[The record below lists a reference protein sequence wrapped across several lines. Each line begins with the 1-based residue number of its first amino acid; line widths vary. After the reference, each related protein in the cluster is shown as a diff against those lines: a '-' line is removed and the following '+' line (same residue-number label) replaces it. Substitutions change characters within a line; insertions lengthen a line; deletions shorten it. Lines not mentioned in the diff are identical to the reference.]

1 MALEGAVD
9 PRSLI
14 KDADEPLVQQSDRNN
29 WVCAIEDG
37 CGKFGTGILV
47 GADLVLTNY
56 HVLELLYAKPENSG
70 LARCRFNYKQNL
82 LFGELSEGRSVGLAA
97 NWSENLPKSRYS
109 DKDQTGEETGFEAD
123 FLDYAIVR
131 LAEPVGDQGV
141 DDPADAEAP
150 QRSWL
155 TIPDA
160 LGLPEL
166 NSPIWIWQHPAGP
179 DNKTAQPLKR
189 SRGKV
194 LKLLDTDMRLRHDA
208 TTFGGSS
215 GGACFDLEYNFIAL
229 HQAGQ
234 KAEPGKPAAW
244 NQAIP
249 VVAIARHMRLNNFGH
264 LVGKA
269 PPPRR
274 KAVRRPTAELRGIT
288 VAEAEVQRRLRAA
301 RMLMDRDDPENLIN
315 WYRDQ
320 ENPGIVHLIAC
331 RHVDSHQNF
340 LDRLAHLSLE
350 KLGGDARRKREA
362 ALLGAA
368 GAAGEQPWAKAS
380 LRWPGKSFPASA
392 ALGMIMADLK
402 EHLQSRRRVI
412 LEAAVFIE
420 DCDPERDRGL
430 MLALAKKLVEAKIK
444 PDRMQIFVV
453 YSDKTEPGK
462 PDRYK
467 ARRDSLSKTWTD
479 EERPPGC
486 GVCIA
491 LVDINSFDLGSWC
504 DAMQTALKVDQDTI
518 QNGVDAA
525 LPGGMRVPM
534 LQAEGALMPIVR
546 PYVERMG
553 R

>member
-14 KDADEPLVQQSDRNN
+14 KDADEPLVQQTDRNN

-453 YSDKTEPGK
+453 YSDKTEPRK

-467 ARRDSLSKTWTD
+467 ARRDILCKTWTT

-518 QNGVDAA
+518 QTGVDAA